1 MEFRAQSLG
10 LAGAVTSIFRDL
22 IHDRLGLSYEPA
34 QFDQVGERLAPLI
47 VARGLGSF
55 MDYYYVLKYSDD
67 PAEWGRVM
75 DALSVPETYFW
86 REIDQLRA
94 VVDHV
99 VPELAERGR
108 DQPIRIWCMPCASGE
123 EPLTIAML
131 LQEAGWFDRVP
142 IDITGSDASPSAIAK
157 ARAGRY
163 GPRAFRSLPPA
174 MQEKYF
180 QPAGERLWTVSP
192 DLQRRVRFD
201 VVNLMDD
208 ETVARHAA
216 VPVIFCRNLFIYFSD
231 QSIRH
236 AAGVLAQAMPDP
248 AYLCLGASESL
259 LRLATRFDLREIGG
273 AFVYV
278 KNEDAPS
285 PRAFAVA
292 AHSERN

>member
-22 IHDRLGLSYEPA
+22 IHDRLGLSYEPG

-86 REIDQLRA
+86 REIDQVKA
-94 VVDHV
+94 IVDHV
-99 VPELAERGR
+99 IPELAGRG
-108 DQPIRIWCMPCASGE
+108 QPIRIWCMPCATGE

-131 LQEAGWFDRVP
+131 LQEAGWFDRVS
-142 IDITGSDASPSAIAK
+142 IDITGSDASPSAVAK
-157 ARAGRY
+157 ACTGRY
-163 GPRAFRSLPPA
+163 GPRAFRSLPPSL
-174 MQEKYF
+174 QDKYF
-180 QPAGERLWTVSP
+180 RPAGERAWTVSP
-192 DLQRRVRFD
+192 DLHRRVRFD
-201 VVNLMDD
+201 VMNLMDD
-208 ETVARHAA
+208 AAVASHAA
-216 VPVIFCRNLFIYFSD
+216 APVIFCRNLFIYFSD

-236 AAGVLAQAMPDP
+236 AAAVLAQAMPDP

-259 LRLATRFDLREIGG
+259 LRLATRFELREIGG

-278 KNEDAPS
+278 KNETAPP
-285 PRAFAVA
+285 PRAFAA
-292 AHSERN
+292 AANSERN